1 MFSLVPERLSA
12 SQAATQKQRAEA
24 RREQDDDYDLKA
36 SARLWRV
43 AKDAGNTTALTAAL
57 ACVDACRAVR
67 DAGPD
72 QRKNLRDERDRLA
85 AFARQAQP
93 RVREFAYRARSPA
106 SARRDTFLRVAGHD
120 GAAA

>member
-85 AFARQAQP
+85 AFAREAQP
-93 RVREFAYRARSPA
+93 RVREVVPGAPARLGASRHASP
-106 SARRDTFLRVAGHD
+106 RRRP
-120 GAAA
+120 

>member
-1 MFSLVPERLSA
+1 MFSLVPERLFA
-12 SQAATQKQRAEA
+12 SQAATHKQRREA

-36 SARLWRV
+36 GARLWRI

-85 AFARQAQP
+85 AVAREAQP
-93 RVREFAYRARSPA
+93 SVREFAYRALARLGASRHASP
-106 SARRDTFLRVAGHD
+106 RRRP
-120 GAAA
+120 

>member
-1 MFSLVPERLSA
+1 MFSLVPERLFA
-12 SQAATQKQRAEA
+12 SQAATQKQRREA
-24 RREQDDDYDLKA
+24 KLEQEDEDDLKA
-36 SARLWRV
+36 GERMWCI
-43 AKDAGNTTALTAAL
+43 AKDAGNTAAVNAVL

-85 AFARQAQP
+85 AVAREAQP
-93 RVREFAYRARSPA
+93 RVREIAYRGRLPV
-106 SARRDTFLRVAGHD
+106 SARRDTLLRVAGHD

>member
-1 MFSLVPERLSA
+1 MSA
-12 SQAATQKQRAEA
+12 SQAALQKQRDVA
-24 RREQDDDYDLKA
+24 RQEQDDDYDLEA
-36 SARLWRV
+36 GARVWCI
-43 AKDAGNTTALTAAL
+43 AKDAGNTTAVNAAL

-85 AFARQAQP
+85 AVAREAQP
-93 RVREFAYRARSPA
+93 RVREIAYRGRPPA
-106 SARRDTFLRVAGHD
+106 LARRDTLLRVAGHD